1 MVVTTV
7 HDRPINLVH
16 KSRYASLSYDIS
28 ITSRFPLLDFNTTIF
43 YPPHQY
49 HHERPI
55 KYSKIKRRSRHDDI
69 VQHVNMYQYVM
80 LFVVLRCCIVCCYLL
95 CCCVLYCIVY
105 YCFRMCYIVLY
116 YIILYYT
123 LTYCTT
129 LCYVVLGYV

>member
-7 HDRPINLVH
+7 HDRPISMVH
-16 KSRYASLSYDIS
+16 KNRYASLSYDIS

-49 HHERPI
+49 HHERPR

-69 VQHVNMYQYVM
+69 VQHVIMYQYVM
-80 LFVVLRCCIVCCYLL
+80 LFVVLCCCIMCCYLL

-105 YCFRMCYIVLY
+105 YCLPY
-116 YIILYYT
+116 YSEQLLKIDPFNDETSLWIKLHW
-123 LTYCTT
+123 L
-129 LCYVVLGYV
+129 